1 MQTRVNENGS
11 CSYIIVTQAIIIF
24 LGTRGD
30 EGRLQRQENKSS
42 PAEKADFS
50 GRTNNT
56 TNNPNAITMTEHT
69 E

>member
-50 GRTNNT
+50 GRTIQIIQT
-56 TNNPNAITMTEHT
+56 PSL
-69 E
+69 